1 MAIKF
6 FILLQCDFFLFVSK
20 ILIQMITD
28 SDFEEPREELT
39 SELGWNE
46 KPYTPINN
54 FEVKFR
60 WCLICLL
67 K

>member
-28 SDFEEPREELT
+28 SDFEEPLEELT
-39 SELGWNE
+39 SELGWNG
-46 KPYTPINN
+46 KP
-54 FEVKFR
+54 
-60 WCLICLL
+60 
-67 K
+67 

>member
-1 MAIKF
+1 
-6 FILLQCDFFLFVSK
+6 
-20 ILIQMITD
+20 MITD
-28 SDFEEPREELT
+28 SDLEEPLEELT
-39 SELGWNE
+39 SELGWNG
-46 KPYTPINN
+46 KPYDPINN